1 MATERKITVHVDS
14 KLLGKAQRQTGEGLS
29 ATVRQGLKL
38 VAASAAYDGLLALR
52 GKVDVAF
59 DSDALRADRS

>member
-1 MATERKITVHVDS
+1 MTTERKITVHVDA
-14 KLLGKAQRQTGEGLS
+14 KLLGKAQQQTGQGLS
-29 ATVRQGLKL
+29 ATVRQGLRL

-59 DSDALRADRS
+59 DGDALRSDRS